1 MLRTGLEDI
10 ETATVSQR
18 QVANILGVDQ
28 RLVSRAVQ
36 DDSIPTIKLGARKR
50 ILRIPLIRLLSEGT
64 LKEDLSVR

>member
-18 QVANILGVDQ
+18 QVANALGVDQ

-50 ILRIPLIRLLSEGT
+50 ILRLPLIKLLSEGS

>member
-18 QVANILGVDQ
+18 QVANALGVDQ

>member
-18 QVANILGVDQ
+18 QVANALGVDQ

-36 DDSIPTIKLGARKR
+36 DDLIPTIKLGARKR
-50 ILRIPLIRLLSEGT
+50 ILRIPLIRLLSEGY